1 MVNGGV
7 TPLVDAKEAHR
18 MGYKFV
24 IWPIFA
30 LMAAFNAYDAAAKEL
45 KKTGFLKD
53 QCDDSGVRGGVREV
67 FELCGLKEYVAFD
80 EEMGGQAY
88 KNGV

>member
-7 TPLVDAKEAHR
+7 TPLVDAADAHR
-18 MGYKFV
+18 MGYKLV

-30 LMAAFNAYDAAAKEL
+30 LMSAFNAYDAAAREL
-45 KKTGFLKD
+45 RKTGFLRD
-53 QCDDSGVRGGVREV
+53 QRDETGVRGGVREV
-67 FELCGLKEYVAFD
+67 FELCGLSDFVRFD

-88 KNGV
+88 RDGV